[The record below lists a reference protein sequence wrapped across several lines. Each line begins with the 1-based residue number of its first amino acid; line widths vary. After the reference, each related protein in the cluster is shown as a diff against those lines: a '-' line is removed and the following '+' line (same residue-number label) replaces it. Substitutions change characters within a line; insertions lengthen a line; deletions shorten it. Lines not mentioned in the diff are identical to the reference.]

1 MSFSSASDIRAS
13 CARSHA
19 RRIQLLTIRSCEVSG
34 CHWAMSTELPLIV
47 SDMSQVTFSV
57 GRGNS
62 AIRGSPGSHND
73 NTPPNTSSAT
83 LHPRATAK
91 ACVYAATS
99 CPDPSALKKTPPTIA
114 TPSAAPIWNV
124 EMTGLDGWAPP
135 PAYAA
140 AYFLGGPRH
149 RAELMSNTIAIFSS
163 EIRGPAVRVISGPF
177 GKMREFPSPVPPAA
191 PGREN
196 VHLAPSSSSG

>member
-1 MSFSSASDIRAS
+1 MRQADVFQLRFRHPRELRAFA
-13 CARSHA
+13 CAAHPVTDHP
-19 RRIQLLTIRSCEVSG
+19 QLRGQRLPLGNV
-34 CHWAMSTELPLIV
+34 ELPLIV

-73 NTPPNTSSAT
+73 NTPPNTSSAR

-114 TPSAAPIWNV
+114 TPSAAPI
-124 EMTGLDGWAPP
+124 
-135 PAYAA
+135 
-140 AYFLGGPRH
+140 
-149 RAELMSNTIAIFSS
+149 
-163 EIRGPAVRVISGPF
+163 
-177 GKMREFPSPVPPAA
+177 
-191 PGREN
+191 
-196 VHLAPSSSSG
+196 